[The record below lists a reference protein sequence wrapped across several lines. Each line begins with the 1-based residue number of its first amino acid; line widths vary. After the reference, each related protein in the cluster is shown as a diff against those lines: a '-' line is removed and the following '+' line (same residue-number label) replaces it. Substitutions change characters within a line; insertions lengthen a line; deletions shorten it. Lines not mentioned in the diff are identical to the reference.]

1 LELLQVFFNGIG
13 PEPKK
18 LEINGKSAVGRRPDM
33 TAAGLDSRC

>member
-1 LELLQVFFNGIG
+1 MDVATSANG

-18 LEINGKSAVGRRPDM
+18 LEINGKSAVRRRPDM